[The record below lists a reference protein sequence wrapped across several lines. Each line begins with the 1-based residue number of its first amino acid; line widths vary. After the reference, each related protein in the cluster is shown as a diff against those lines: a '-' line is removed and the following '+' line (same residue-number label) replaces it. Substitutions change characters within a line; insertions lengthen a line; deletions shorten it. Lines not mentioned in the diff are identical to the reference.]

1 MSNNKDLIIKNQLQI
16 GASVDVGVGTIT
28 QSAVTKYSLE
38 AASYNGKSFKIN
50 ESTIT
55 HNLTFKPDGTK
66 MYVVER
72 SNDSVYQ
79 YSLSTAYDVVTASYD
94 SKSFSFA
101 TQETEPYG
109 IAFND
114 DGTSMYTVGYGS
126 DAVFQYTLST
136 AYDVSTAS
144 YASKSLST
152 ALQDSIPTNV
162 TFKPDGTSLYVIGAS
177 SDAVYQYNLTTAFDI
192 STGSYASKSLDF
204 SSEDTNANGFAFN
217 ADGTKC
223 FIVGNTSDSVHQY
236 SLTTAYDI
244 STASYDDVS
253 FDLSSVDTNPFG
265 LAFSN
270 DGSRMYVLGSDDFVY
285 QFDTVQYP
293 IDTSFDLGGS
303 TYDSVT
309 NGTNIGTNDNDSRKL
324 FFKPDGTKVFVIGNG
339 SGDIWEYPMTTPFD
353 ISTMG
358 TSTANKDLLIYAANL
373 RGGFFKPDGTR
384 FYSAH
389 LTNDTVGEFVLS
401 TAWDVSTMAH
411 QTPLA
416 DYEIELTDVGS
427 MEDIEFSSDGTK
439 LIVADLSTNPK
450 IKSFTLSTAWD
461 VTTATYDGDSASFD
475 LTTYTS
481 SNPHGIRF
489 NSDGTIL
496 YVVLN
501 SPGAI
506 VIAYSLST
514 AYDVSTITGSVY
526 DSRDFND
533 QNADVS
539 AIDFSTDGLK
549 LFMLGRT
556 GTDTIYQ
563 YTSGTRKNV
572 ETLDLSTGNFFQK
585 SLEADTKFEF
595 SNPSTVQTF
604 NLELIGSDS
613 VTGGY
618 QPMPTYGSAG
628 TYPYLP
634 TNYFNGIRKVVTDGG
649 DSLYGINISTDGYR
663 MYILSQNSQDVAQYN
678 LEFPFNIATAS
689 YSGTEFSLSSQS
701 NSGFGDIFFKP
712 DGTAFY
718 AVTKNNPDT
727 VYQYTLGTAWEL
739 STASYASKSFS
750 VQSQETQP
758 EGLAFDPYGRFM
770 YVVGATNDTVY
781 RYSLGTEWDVS
792 TAAYD
797 GNGISYSVSSQ
808 TGNPSG
814 VRFSYDGAKM
824 YISNGGSSTSTNIF
838 IYTLSEPWN
847 PSTAT
852 YDSDTYRMSNIGGET
867 YPSLGDLTTVC
878 RSFFMTQDGT
888 KMWMLSS
895 SIYAIQY
902 NIGTLE
908 TVTWPTSVKW
918 VNGLQPPNPSPGQK
932 DLYTFSTK
940 DGGTTYWGQR
950 VEWNIG

>member
-28 QSAVTKYSLE
+28 QSSFTGYNLNV
-38 AASYNGKSFKIN
+38 ASYTGKSFNFNAQDSSPVDVAFKTDGTKLYVMGNGTDTIYQYSLSSAWN
-50 ESTIT
+50 VTSAVYDSKSLSVNTQETDAYSVVFNNDGTKVYTVGRDNDAVQEYNLSTAWDIST
-55 HNLTFKPDGTK
+55 GSHNQSFSVSSQATDPRKVRFKSDGTK
-66 MYVVER
+66 MYVFDASTDNVF
-72 SNDSVYQ
+72 Q
-79 YSLSTAYDVVTASYD
+79 YALSTAFDISTSSYE
-94 SKSFSFA
+94 SKSFNFN
-101 TQETEPYG
+101 TQDASPLSIG
-109 IAFND
+109 FSA
-114 DGTSMYTVGYGS
+114 DGTKMFSTGATS

-136 AYDVSTAS
+136 DWDVSTAS
-144 YASKSLST
+144 YDSVSFSVANQESAPSCVVFDTNGSKMFVAGGGS
-152 ALQDSIPTNV
+152 DS
-162 TFKPDGTSLYVIGAS
+162 
-177 SDAVYQYNLTTAFDI
+177 VYQYDTA
-192 STGSYASKSLDF
+192 
-204 SSEDTNANGFAFN
+204 
-217 ADGTKC
+217 
-223 FIVGNTSDSVHQY
+223 
-236 SLTTAYDI
+236 
-244 STASYDDVS
+244 
-253 FDLSSVDTNPFG
+253 
-265 LAFSN
+265 
-270 DGSRMYVLGSDDFVY
+270 
-285 QFDTVQYP
+285 QYP

-303 TYDSVT
+303 TYDSIT
-309 NGTNIGTNDNDSRKL
+309 NGTNISTNDSDSRKL

-339 SGDIWEYPMTTPFD
+339 SGKIWEYPMTTPWD

-358 TSTANKDLLIYAANL
+358 TSTADLTLTTYAANV

-384 FYSAH
+384 FYSGH
-389 LTNDTVGEFVLS
+389 LTSNTVGEWILS
-401 TAWDVSTMAH
+401 TAWDVSTMAF
-411 QTPLA
+411 QTPIA

-427 MEDIEFSSDGTK
+427 LEDIEFSSDGTK

-461 VTTATYDGDSASFD
+461 VTTATYDGDSASFN
-475 LTTYTS
+475 LTIYAS

-489 NSDGTIL
+489 NSDGTVL

-514 AYDVSTITGSVY
+514 AYDVSTITGAVY
-526 DSRDFND
+526 DSRDFVD
-533 QNADVS
+533 QNTDVS
-539 AIDFSTDGLK
+539 AIDFDTDGLK

-556 GTDTIYQ
+556 GADTIYQ

-585 SLEADTKFEF
+585 SLETDTKFVF
-595 SNPSTVQTF
+595 SNSSTVQTF
-604 NLELIGSDS
+604 NLELTGSDS

-618 QPMPTYGSAG
+618 QPQDAD
-628 TYPYLP
+628 YPYLP

-701 NSGFGDIFFKP
+701 STGFTDIFFKP

-718 AVTKNNPDT
+718 AITGNTPDT

-758 EGLAFDPYGRFM
+758 ESLAFDPYGRFL
-770 YVVGATNDTVY
+770 YVVGAVNDAVY

-792 TAAYD
+792 TASYD
-797 GNGISYSVSSQ
+797 GGGTSHSVASE
-808 TGNPSG
+808 TTNPSG

-824 YISNGGSSTSTNIF
+824 YVSHGGSSSTSNIS

-847 PSTAT
+847 PGTAT
-852 YDSDTYRMSNIGGET
+852 YDSSTYRMGSDTSNRT
-867 YPSLGDLTTVC
+867 YPTLGDLTTVC
-878 RSFFMTQDGT
+878 RSFFITQDGT

-950 VEWNIG
+950 VESNIG

>member
-38 AASYNGKSFKIN
+38 AASYNGKCFKIN

-94 SKSFSFA
+94 NKSFSFA

-114 DGTSMYTVGYGS
+114 DGTSMYTIGYGS
-126 DAVFQYTLST
+126 DAVYQYTLTT

-144 YASKSLST
+144 YASKSLSVSSEDT
-152 ALQDSIPTNV
+152 LPTNV

-177 SDAVYQYNLTTAFDI
+177 SDAVYQYNLTTAFDV
-192 STGSYASKSLDF
+192 STGSYASKSLDI
-204 SSEDTNANGFAFN
+204 SSQDTNANGFAFN

-223 FIVGNTSDSVHQY
+223 FVQGNNSDKVHQY

-253 FDLSSVDTNPFG
+253 FDLSSIDTNPFG

-293 IDTSFDLGGS
+293 IDTSFDLGGA

-309 NGTNIGTNDNDSRKL
+309 NGTTISTNDNDSRKL

-339 SGDIWEYPMTTPFD
+339 SGKIWEYPMTTPWD

-358 TSTANKDLLIYAANL
+358 TSTANLDLTTYAANV

-384 FYSAH
+384 FYSGH
-389 LTNDTVGEFVLS
+389 LTNDTVGEWILS
-401 TAWDVSTMAH
+401 TPWDVSTMAF
-411 QTPLA
+411 QTPIA

-427 MEDIEFSSDGTK
+427 LEDIEFSSDGTK

-475 LTTYTS
+475 FTTYSS

-489 NSDGTIL
+489 NSDGTVL

-514 AYDVSTITGSVY
+514 AYDVSTITGAVY
-526 DSRDFND
+526 DSRDFAD

-539 AIDFSTDGLK
+539 AIDFDTDGLK
-549 LFMLGRT
+549 LFMLGRS
-556 GTDTIYQ
+556 GNDTIYQ

-585 SLEADTKFEF
+585 SLETDTKFAF
-595 SNPSTVQTF
+595 SNSSTVQTF
-604 NLELIGSDS
+604 NLELTGSDS

-618 QPMPTYGSAG
+618 QPQDAD
-628 TYPYLP
+628 YPYLP

-649 DSLYGINISTDGYR
+649 NSLYGINVSTDGYR
-663 MYILSQNSQDVAQYN
+663 MYILSQNNQDVAQYN

-701 NSGFGDIFFKP
+701 STGFTDIFFKP

-718 AVTKNNPDT
+718 AVTGSTPDS

-750 VQSQETQP
+750 IQTQETQP
-758 EGLAFDPYGRFM
+758 QTLAFDPYGRFL
-770 YVVGATNDTVY
+770 YVAGSSNDTVY
-781 RYSLGTEWDVS
+781 RYSLSTEWDVS
-792 TAAYD
+792 TASYD
-797 GNGISYSVSSQ
+797 GISFSVSSQ

-824 YISNGGSSTSTNIF
+824 YISNGGSPTSSNIF

-852 YDSDTYRMSNIGGET
+852 YDSSTYRISQNSNGTT
-867 YPSLGDLTTVC
+867 YPNLDDLTTVC
-878 RSFFMTQDGT
+878 RSFFITQDGT

-895 SIYAIQY
+895 STYAIQY

-950 VEWNIG
+950 VESNIG